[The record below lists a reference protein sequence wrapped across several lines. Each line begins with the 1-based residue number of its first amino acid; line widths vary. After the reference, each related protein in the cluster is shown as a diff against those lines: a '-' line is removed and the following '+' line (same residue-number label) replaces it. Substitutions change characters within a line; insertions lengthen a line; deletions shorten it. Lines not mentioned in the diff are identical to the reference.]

1 MGYSKASCERFMLET
16 TLPAVDEL
24 ALLAMTTHPSN
35 GALQQ
40 LINDHHDQ
48 HAAAHKRLREDVNG
62 IGKKVD
68 GFQLIQTELLLKV
81 QKLELTPVTVEKVNW
96 SSRQLVAI
104 VGVALALGGGMW
116 RLQLGIDGVH
126 DAIANAATLQN
137 ERNASQEK
145 QLTDVKAELQ
155 LRRIEIQNL
164 SNKLS
169 DFMLQKG
176 K

>member
-1 MGYSKASCERFMLET
+1 MLDT
-16 TLPAVDEL
+16 TLTPADESE
-24 ALLAMTTHPSN
+24 LLRMSTSPSN
-35 GALQQ
+35 SALQQ
-40 LINDHHDQ
+40 LLNDHHDY
-48 HAAAHKRLREDVNG
+48 HEKAHKRLREDLNG
-62 IGKKVD
+62 YGARVA
-68 GFQLIQTELLLKV
+68 GMQTIQTELLLKV
-81 QKLELTPVTVEKVNW
+81 QKLELTPPNIDKVSW

-104 VGVALALGGGMW
+104 VVAVFGLGAGIY
-116 RLQLGIDGVH
+116 RVQTGIDSLQKS
-126 DAIANAATLQN
+126 IAAAAELQN
-137 ERNASQEK
+137 QRNESQEK